1 MMMILKNIF
10 RRQFA
15 AESNSEANE
24 LDDDLQHLTG
34 QAQVASDSHGSSLS
48 GSSLSKRNATMD
60 KQKMPDVTMYTTR
73 YCPYCVRARILL
85 EGKGIDFKDIA
96 VDGNPTLRQEMVGK
110 SMNHTVPQIWI
121 GDEHIGGC
129 DELYQLERQGE
140 LDSLLTEISYE

>member
-1 MMMILKNIF
+1 MMMILKNLF
-10 RRQFA
+10 GRQFS
-15 AESNSEANE
+15 AESDSEVNN

-34 QAQVASDSHGSSLS
+34 QAQVSSDNH
-48 GSSLSKRNATMD
+48 GSSLSKRSATMGT
-60 KQKMPDVTMYTTR
+60 QKTPDVTMYTTR

-85 EGKGIDFKDIA
+85 EGKGIEFKDIA

-110 SMNHTVPQIWI
+110 SMSHTVPQIWI

-140 LDSLLTEISYE
+140 LDSLLSEISYE